1 MSNKGKLGSIEAL
14 RFVFMIMICFWHCY
28 GTNGFLNHGYIAVEW
43 FFILSGMLL
52 YHSYLNRNEGT
63 LTYTLRK
70 YARFAP
76 EYLTVL
82 VYCYLRHGILPVIA
96 GNRPLDI
103 DFLLKAIPEAL
114 MLQDSGFY
122 TGGVNYPLWYLCV
135 LLWGGAIVHSLLH
148 TFKHIA
154 ISVIFPFIILLGYTY
169 IFSISD
175 THTLQVWDVSGCVK
189 LTMLRGICDMSLGVV
204 LLYIIN
210 KKQDI
215 FVRQK
220 RITDVV
226 SVFALLLFLFFSVAD
241 KCYDNYVLL
250 MTCAILS
257 ACFIKSSLL
266 NKLFSW
272 KGWIVLGALSWQM
285 LIYHGRVIIPMYETI
300 MQKVHI
306 SQQAGYVVFLVL
318 LLSVSFILKKI
329 YELINGNLLI
339 LKK

>member
-122 TGGVNYPLWYLCV
+122 TGGGKLSFMVSLCFT
-135 LLWGGAIVHSLLH
+135 LGWCNR
-148 TFKHIA
+148 TFFITHFQAYRNKRD
-154 ISVIFPFIILLGYTY
+154 ISFYHPFRIYVY
-169 IFSISD
+169 I
-175 THTLQVWDVSGCVK
+175 
-189 LTMLRGICDMSLGVV
+189 
-204 LLYIIN
+204 
-210 KKQDI
+210 
-215 FVRQK
+215 
-220 RITDVV
+220 
-226 SVFALLLFLFFSVAD
+226 
-241 KCYDNYVLL
+241 
-250 MTCAILS
+250 
-257 ACFIKSSLL
+257 
-266 NKLFSW
+266 
-272 KGWIVLGALSWQM
+272 
-285 LIYHGRVIIPMYETI
+285 
-300 MQKVHI
+300 
-306 SQQAGYVVFLVL
+306 
-318 LLSVSFILKKI
+318 
-329 YELINGNLLI
+329 
-339 LKK
+339 

>member
-1 MSNKGKLGSIEAL
+1 
-14 RFVFMIMICFWHCY
+14 
-28 GTNGFLNHGYIAVEW
+28 
-43 FFILSGMLL
+43 
-52 YHSYLNRNEGT
+52 
-63 LTYTLRK
+63 
-70 YARFAP
+70 
-76 EYLTVL
+76 
-82 VYCYLRHGILPVIA
+82 
-96 GNRPLDI
+96 
-103 DFLLKAIPEAL
+103 
-114 MLQDSGFY
+114 
-122 TGGVNYPLWYLCV
+122 
-135 LLWGGAIVHSLLH
+135 
-148 TFKHIA
+148 
-154 ISVIFPFIILLGYTY
+154 
-169 IFSISD
+169 
-175 THTLQVWDVSGCVK
+175 
-189 LTMLRGICDMSLGVV
+189 MLRGICDMSLGVV